1 MLSDHIPDTGQ
12 HETIFHGE
20 HANRI
25 RTRVPYVRLKRLKVD
40 RLSGLLYKL
49 STTQRQRLKR

>member
-12 HETIFHGE
+12 HEALFHGE

-25 RTRVPYVRLKRLKVD
+25 RIRVVLVKNPIGAICPML
-40 RLSGLLYKL
+40 
-49 STTQRQRLKR
+49 

>member
-25 RTRVPYVRLKRLKVD
+25 RTRVPYVRLKRLKWIGF
-40 RLSGLLYKL
+40 RGWYK
-49 STTQRQRLKR
+49 S